1 MKRGF
6 LLGFLAPVLLFGLAS
21 QVWAEYPER
30 PITLIANYS
39 AGGGADLSA
48 RALAKKAEKAL
59 GQPVAVVNRAGA
71 GGTVGMAAIAASK
84 PDGYTIGV
92 TTYGPLTFAPH
103 MNDLPYDPLKDFE
116 YIMGYGRYMYGPVAR
131 SDSQFKTLKDLVQ
144 YAKANPGKVKY
155 SLIGLPTPNN
165 FGMVYLA
172 KAEGIKW
179 EPVVFKETPA
189 AVAACLGGHVDIVS
203 QNPGDVVSYIKAGR
217 FRLLASF
224 SDIRWPWVP
233 DVPTA
238 RELGYKFDV
247 NSWLALGTPKGV
259 PKPALDR
266 LREAFKKAIDDP
278 EFIEIMNKIY
288 IPPAFKTP
296 EEYKNLVE
304 VGYKESEAMIREL
317 GLHKSQQKK

>member
-1 MKRGF
+1 MKGRF
-6 LLGFLAPVLLFGLAS
+6 LFGVLSAVLLLTFGVGVS
-21 QVWAEYPER
+21 AEYPDR

-48 RALAKKAEKAL
+48 RALAKKAEKTL

-103 MNDLPYDPLKDFE
+103 MNDLPYNALKDFE

-131 SDSQFKTLKDLVQ
+131 SDSQFKTLKDLVA

-189 AVAACLGGHVDIVS
+189 AVAACLGGHVDLVS

-238 RELGYKFDV
+238 KELGYKFDV
-247 NSWLALGTPKGV
+247 NSWLALGAPKGV
-259 PKPALDR
+259 PKPAMDK
-266 LREAFKKAIDDP
+266 LRDAFKRAMDDP

-288 IPPAFKTP
+288 IPPAYKTA

-304 VGYKESEAMIREL
+304 VGYKESETMIREL

>member
-1 MKRGF
+1 MKRILGGF
-6 LLGFLAPVLLFGLAS
+6 LVLGLLIAFGAPAF
-21 QVWAEYPER
+21 AEYPDR

-59 GQPVAVVNRAGA
+59 GQPIAVVNRVGA

-103 MNDLPYDPLKDFE
+103 MNDLPYNALTDFE

-131 SDSQFKTLKDLVQ
+131 ADSQLKTLKDLVQ

-172 KAEGIKW
+172 KAEGLKW

-189 AVAACLGGHVDIVS
+189 AVAACMGGHVDIVS

-217 FRLLASF
+217 LRLLASF
-224 SDIRWPWVP
+224 SDIRWPWIP

-238 RELGYKFDV
+238 KELGYKFDV
-247 NSWLALGTPKGV
+247 NSWLAMGTPKGV
-259 PKPALDR
+259 PKPAMDK
-266 LREAFKKAIDDP
+266 LRDAFKKAMDDP
-278 EFIEIMNKIY
+278 EFLEIMNKIF
-288 IPPAFKTP
+288 IPPAYKTP
-296 EEYKNLVE
+296 EEYKSMVE